1 MIFAIRKTAVHYQK
15 FCCLALAGLF
25 LLTAAPAYSGL
36 LEQARECT
44 GESRRLQRL
53 ACFDGIFA
61 TPLAVQSAH
70 EEPQTPS
77 SERWRQAFAQAA
89 GDTRNGWIYRDSGMA
104 AGLLLV
110 LPALGATL
118 PRPLMVLQCHNNITE
133 LALMLPQP
141 LGQDRVRVNINGNP
155 SLWRL
160 RDDGYVLSAGR
171 GLPSIALAK
180 TLALMPQVQLQASAS
195 SINGLV
201 FDLAGFSSAIKP
213 LRNACGW

>member
-77 SERWRQAFAQAA
+77 SERWRQAYAQAA
-89 GDTRNGWIYRDSGMA
+89 GDNRNGWIYRDSGMA

-160 RDDGYVLSAGR
+160 RDDGYVLSVGR

-180 TLALMPQVQLQASAS
+180 TLALMPQVQLQASAR

-201 FDLAGFSSAIKP
+201 FDLAGFSSAINP

>member
-1 MIFAIRKTAVHYQK
+1 MTSAISKMAAHYQK
-15 FCCLALAGLF
+15 FCCLVLAGL
-25 LLTAAPAYSGL
+25 LLLISAPVYSGL
-36 LEQARECT
+36 LEQARACT
-44 GESRRLQRL
+44 GEPGRLQRL
-53 ACFDGIFA
+53 ACFDGVFA

-70 EEPQTPS
+70 DEPHKPS

-89 GDTRNGWIYRDSGMA
+89 GDNRNGWIYHDSGMA

-133 LALMLPQP
+133 LALMLPHP
-141 LGQDRVRVNINGNP
+141 LGEDRVRVNINGNP

-171 GLPSIALAK
+171 GLPAIALAK

-195 SINGLV
+195 PINGLM
-201 FDLAGFSSAIKP
+201 FDLAGFSGAIRP
-213 LRNACGW
+213 LRKACGW

>member
-15 FCCLALAGLF
+15 FNCVALAGLF

-77 SERWRQAFAQAA
+77 SERWRQTYAQAA
-89 GDTRNGWIYRDSGMA
+89 GDNRNGWIYRDSGMA

-141 LGQDRVRVNINGNP
+141 LGQDRVRVNINGNR

-160 RDDGYVLSAGR
+160 RDDGYVLSVGR

>member
-44 GESRRLQRL
+44 GEPRRLQRL

-77 SERWRQAFAQAA
+77 SERWRQAYAQAA
-89 GDTRNGWIYRDSGMA
+89 GDNRNGWIYRDSGMA

-141 LGQDRVRVNINGNP
+141 LGQDRVRVNINGNR